1 MSVVPEVSV
10 DQAKKRLNEA
20 DVIFIDIRDF
30 QAYYKAHIPGA
41 VHLDRTNVDEFL
53 KNTDPNRPLIVYCD
67 QEKDSLSG
75 TIFFL
80 DQGFK
85 KVYNLV
91 GGFDAWQQRCGPELV
106 QNRN

>member
-10 DQAKKRLNEA
+10 DQAKKRLGEA
-20 DVIFIDIRDF
+20 DVIFIDIRDIES
-30 QAYYKAHIPGA
+30 YRKAHIPGA
-41 VHLDRTNVDEFL
+41 RHIHSENVEEFI

-67 QEKDSLSG
+67 QENGSLSG

-80 DQGFK
+80 ERGFR

-91 GGFDAWQQRCGPELV
+91 GGFDAWRRRFEAETDQE
-106 QNRN
+106 RN